1 MSDEDV
7 EAKRRYI
14 EDYFDDLEHRVSFTS
29 ELRAT
34 GHWHEAMLLCCCYIE
49 GLGNWL
55 SSNPASP
62 TRSFCD
68 ALARFGGEP
77 VFQLTIPR
85 QAQVCFPWKSASP
98 LVKASLTT
106 ALESL
111 PPQEAF
117 ELEEVIERLLPV
129 VSAEAIEFLK
139 SEAWRATVA
148 AVVYNRIRSRLVHG
162 LSSAD
167 FITFSVTTYQGNPL
181 PEIGFQMLHDALSR
195 IVKHARRESLESGK
209 FYGHA

>member
-1 MSDEDV
+1 
-7 EAKRRYI
+7 
-14 EDYFDDLEHRVSFTS
+14 
-29 ELRAT
+29 
-34 GHWHEAMLLCCCYIE
+34 
-49 GLGNWL
+49 
-55 SSNPASP
+55 
-62 TRSFCD
+62 
-68 ALARFGGEP
+68 
-77 VFQLTIPR
+77 
-85 QAQVCFPWKSASP
+85 

-139 SEAWRATVA
+139 FEAWRATVA